1 MTSRTP
7 VRDRLEAALERIDD
21 PEGEGNTTF
30 LHVSRERARA
40 AADAA
45 DQRAR
50 LDVPLSPLDG
60 ALVSIKDLFDV
71 RGERTTAG
79 SLLRSD
85 AALAE
90 QDAPVVARLRA
101 AGAVLVGR
109 TNLSEFAFHGLGTN
123 PHYGTPRNPADPTRV
138 PGGSSAGAAVSVA
151 GDMCEIGIGTDTAGS
166 VRIPAAF
173 CGLVGFK
180 PTQERIPRTGVFPL
194 STTLDSVGP
203 LAKTVERAYCVDA
216 VMAGLEPAP
225 LRPWD
230 PARLRVG
237 LVRGEPLEGL
247 DETVANAFTD
257 ALDALG
263 ANGVRLRDIDLPML
277 AHLTEVTRIA
287 GFSST
292 EMFRRHKADVETE
305 RRQLYD
311 PFVLSR
317 IERGRTVTAAQYLD
331 MLDHRRTG
339 IAAMAEVFTEIDL
352 LVLPATPIVAPRFEE
367 LTTIEVCLNL
377 NAQLLRNEI
386 IANFFDLCAITLPI
400 PQTGPPAGLL
410 LMARHGADRQ
420 LFAAASVVESWLAR
434 RAE

>member
-1 MTSRTP
+1 MSSRTP

-21 PEGEGNTTF
+21 PAGEGNTTF

-45 DQRAR
+45 DQRGR

-60 ALVSIKDLFDV
+60 VLVSIKDLLDV

-79 SLLRSD
+79 SLLRGD
-85 AALAE
+85 AAFAE

-123 PHYGTPRNPADPTRV
+123 PHYGTPRNPADRTRV
-138 PGGSSAGAAVSVA
+138 PGGSSSGAAVSVA
-151 GDMCEIGIGTDTAGS
+151 EDMCDIAIGTDTAGS

-203 LAKTVERAYCVDA
+203 LTKTVEQAYRADA
-216 VMAGLEPAP
+216 VMAGAEPAP
-225 LRPWD
+225 LQALD

-247 DETVANAFTD
+247 DETVSHGFARAVDT
-257 ALDALG
+257 LS
-263 ANGVRLRDIDLPML
+263 ANGVRLRDVDLPML
-277 AHLTEVTRIA
+277 AHLTAVTRIA

-292 EMFRRHKADVETE
+292 EMFRRHQADIDTE

-331 MLDHRRTG
+331 MLEHRRAG
-339 IAAMAEVFTEIDL
+339 IAAMAEIFAEIDL
-352 LVLPATPIVAPRFEE
+352 LVLPAAPIAAPRFDE
-367 LTTIEVCLNL
+367 LTTVDVCLNL

-400 PQTGPPAGLL
+400 PESGLPAGLL

-434 RAE
+434 RAK